1 MSAVAAVR
9 RPTVFYGWYIV
20 AASVL
25 VMTMCI
31 SGAGYLFGVFFP
43 VLIAR
48 FGWTRAALSGANSAG
63 LVVIA
68 ALGPFVGRLTDRYGP
83 RAVMAV
89 GGVLC
94 GIGFTGLG
102 LVGRQVAVLS
112 LPPPL
117 VQFYLCYLIFS
128 LGVAAAAFV
137 PINTV
142 VANWFVRQR
151 GLAMGIT
158 ATGMSLGG
166 LILVPLTGAL
176 IDQLGWRAAFGIVGG
191 LMFTWVV
198 PIAVFVMRRRPADC
212 GLEPDGDA
220 AGASTAGSVT
230 LAPDL
235 EPAGT
240 DLSQALRSFSFW
252 ALGLAY
258 AAYGLAQSSI
268 LVHAISL
275 LIERGRSVQSARL
288 VLSGVAL
295 SSTVAKIVIGY
306 LADRVSVKL
315 LVASCFA
322 LLALGSAL
330 LTVSRADV
338 AWPFAVC
345 SGVAMGGTASMAGP
359 LIASRFGVA
368 HFGAIFG
375 GVHVFLLGASA
386 ASPVVSGYLYD
397 VTGSY
402 GLAFKIYAI
411 AQVAGAILVLT
422 VRRPV
427 LDLSDRRLEKER

>member
-1 MSAVAAVR
+1 MSPVVAAVR
-9 RPTVFYGWYIV
+9 RAPIFYGWYIV

-25 VMTMCI
+25 VMTLCI

-43 VLIAR
+43 VLIGQ
-48 FGWTRAALSGANSAG
+48 FGWSRAALSGANAVG
-63 LVVIA
+63 LLVIGS
-68 ALGPFVGRLTDRYGP
+68 LGPFVGRLTDRYGP
-83 RAVMAV
+83 RAVVAV

-94 GIGFTGLG
+94 GIGFAGLG
-102 LVGRQVAVLS
+102 LVGRQTPLMS
-112 LPPPL
+112 LLPPL
-117 VQFYLCYLIFS
+117 VQFYTCYVIFS
-128 LGVAAAAFV
+128 VGVAAAAFV

-142 VANWFVRQR
+142 VANWFVRRR

-166 LILVPLTGAL
+166 LVLVPLAGTL
-176 IDQLGWRAAFGIVGG
+176 IDRLGWRAAFGIVGG
-191 LMFTWVV
+191 LMFACVV
-198 PIAVFVMRRRPADC
+198 PIGLFVMRRRPADC
-212 GLEPDGDA
+212 GLEPDGDTSGDGA
-220 AGASTAGSVT
+220 TRSHAFAEREADGAS
-230 LAPDL
+230 
-235 EPAGT
+235 
-240 DLSQALRSFSFW
+240 LSEAMRTFSFW

-275 LIERGRSVQSARL
+275 LIERGRSAQSARL
-288 VLSGVAL
+288 VLSMTAL
-295 SSTVAKIVIGY
+295 SSTAAKIVIGH
-306 LADRVSVKL
+306 LADHVSVKR
-315 LVASCFA
+315 LVAGCFA
-322 LLALGSAL
+322 LLALGTLL
-330 LTVSRADV
+330 LTVSWADV

-359 LIASRFGVA
+359 LIAQRFGVA

-402 GLAFKIYAI
+402 ASAFTIYAI
-411 AQVAGAILVLT
+411 AQVAGAVLVLC
-422 VRRPV
+422 VGRPT
-427 LDLSDRRLEKER
+427 KAM